1 MKALYF
7 LFIFFISISCN
18 NNKVATIKITPYI
31 DTIKTCHSCPGKL
44 VVDRNNKSE
53 IHYCGM
59 WGQPCN
65 YKLINDTLITELEY
79 HYGESVEYSVHI
91 YKIPI
96 YDELKLLTKKR
107 FGRQKYKYIRY
118 SPDSVH
124 SINYNFDSELND
136 GTLTVIIDS
145 TITYE
150 MNDTISSGS
159 YQKSYNLNSIK

>member
-1 MKALYF
+1 MNLVYYF
-7 LFIFFISISCN
+7 FVFFMVMSYSN
-18 NNKVATIKITPYI
+18 NQDNSIKITSVP

-44 VVDRNNKSE
+44 IIDRNNKSE

-65 YKLINDTLITELEY
+65 YKLINDTLITELKY
-79 HYGESVEYSVHI
+79 DYGESVEYNVHI

-107 FGRQKYKYIRY
+107 FGRQKYKYIRF

-124 SINYNFDSELND
+124 SINYNFESELND

-159 YQKSYNLNSIK
+159 SKISYNLNSIK